1 MKPPAEFVEL
11 ARSFLPGS
19 RTKDITL
26 EEQIAGVITWM
37 MPWQRAASKQY
48 LTELLASQAS
58 DDDLKRI
65 WDSTNPTYGFPRG
78 LRYFFT
84 LLRDAL

>member
-1 MKPPAEFVEL
+1 MRPPAEFVEL

-26 EEQIAGVITWM
+26 EGQIAGVITWM
-37 MPWQRAASKQY
+37 KPWQRAACKQY
-48 LTELLASQAS
+48 LTDLLASQAG
-58 DDDLKRI
+58 DYDLKQI

-78 LRYFFT
+78 IRYFPT